1 VTDRYHH
8 GDLPNALRSAAVD
21 VITEQGLGHFSLRE
35 VARRAGVSHTAPAH
49 HFGDVQGLLTSLATQ
64 GFDTLYDVTT
74 TAIAGETDPAERLTV
89 MGQAYVSLAT
99 EYPAHCQV
107 MFRTDVVDTDDAD
120 LSVAGMRAYG
130 VLHGV
135 VAELIE
141 SEGLDADPDV
151 ASELCWA
158 TMQGLVVLGPKLE
171 LIEAR
176 TGRPPSTVADRVR
189 RLTDLML
196 DGIRHSPA
204 QHA

>member
-1 VTDRYHH
+1 MTDRYHH

-64 GFDTLYDVTT
+64 GFDTLHDVTT
-74 TAIAGETDPAERLTV
+74 DAIAGETDPAERLTV

-107 MFRTDVVDTDDAD
+107 MFRTDVVDTDDER
-120 LSVAGMRAYG
+120 LSEAGMRAYG
-130 VLHGV
+130 VLRGV
-135 VAELIE
+135 VAELIDA
-141 SEGLDADPDV
+141 EGLAVDV
-151 ASELCWA
+151 DTASELCWA

-171 LIEAR
+171 SIDER
-176 TGRPPSTVADRVR
+176 TGRPPTSTADRVR
-189 RLTDLML
+189 RLTHLML
-196 DGIRHSPA
+196 DGIRHAAAPDS
-204 QHA
+204 

>member
-64 GFDTLYDVTT
+64 GFDTLHDVTT
-74 TAIAGETDPAERLTV
+74 DAIARETEPAERLTV

-99 EYPAHCQV
+99 DYPAHCQV
-107 MFRTDVVDTDDAD
+107 MFRTDVVDTDDER
-120 LSVAGMRAYG
+120 LSEAGMRAYG
-130 VLHGV
+130 VLRGV
-135 VAELIE
+135 VAELIDA
-141 SEGLDADPDV
+141 EGLGVDV
-151 ASELCWA
+151 DTASELCWA

-171 LIEAR
+171 LIDER
-176 TGRPPSTVADRVR
+176 TGRPPTSTADRVR
-189 RLTDLML
+189 RLTRLML
-196 DGIRHSPA
+196 DGIRHAPA
-204 QHA
+204 PDS